1 MNSNC
6 SNLLDMRNLKEQV
19 NKAFGFQKLFRFFTV
34 WVNCFIYL
42 KYFANSWTSASNF
55 KSFSQSTE
63 QFFLAVGRNNFGN
76 KVPFLTVRLK
86 NTFNSIGLH
95 FGNWLTE
102 ILGYFSLISPALHTQ
117 TTIFINAPYLFKN
130 YKGTNF

>member
-1 MNSNC
+1 MNFNC
-6 SNLLDMRNLKEQV
+6 SNTLYMRNLQEQV
-19 NKAFGFQKLFRFFTV
+19 KKAFCYQKLFWPLTV
-34 WVNCFIYL
+34 WINCSSDL
-42 KYFANSWTSASNF
+42 KIFANSWTSASNF

-95 FGNWLTE
+95 LGNWLTE